1 MKTILKFANQ
11 PWPSLIKTAIP
22 LSRIGL
28 RNVHNFLHLVSFS
41 ILLLCLICS
50 VDFAIVWKTYEK
62 SNILNSRNVR
72 LGICILL
79 LHFFFFFKLQTF
91 FSLHCRILLELRDN
105 YCMVTRSTGVC
116 IYWNEIL
123 EEKFLFENLHET
135 NISKEWRKFCLR
147 IYFSLLIFNDLEI
160 ILKCSSYL
168 LNEIR
173 SPWTFRIVP
182 KWNSYSRFCRLCHHE
197 YVYTFHLKST
207 LSSNERI
214 RRIFLPSPH
223 E

>member
-1 MKTILKFANQ
+1 MFNLFSRFCNRLKD
-11 PWPSLIKTAIP
+11 
-22 LSRIGL
+22 L
-28 RNVHNFLHLVSFS
+28 RKEQYFELEK
-41 ILLLCLICS
+41 CS
-50 VDFAIVWKTYEK
+50 T
-62 SNILNSRNVR
+62 SNLYLASS
-72 LGICILL
+72 
-79 LHFFFFFKLQTF
+79 FFFFFKLQTF
-91 FSLHCRILLELRDN
+91 FSLYCRILLELRDN
-105 YCMVTRSTGVC
+105 YCMVTRLTGVC

-182 KWNSYSRFCRLCHHE
+182 KRNSYSCFCRLYHHE
-197 YVYTFHLKST
+197 YVYTFYLKST